1 MTVVSPVPIP
11 PRHGPSGARLPDAA
25 TLSSLAAAGVDEIA
39 ATRPGPLALL
49 CEHGGNA
56 VPAPWADLGLPPAL
70 LASHFG
76 YDPGAA
82 ALTRA
87 LAARL
92 GAPAA
97 IGRWS
102 RLFLDLNRLEQAWEC
117 TRPDCSGIPV
127 PGNLDVTAEDLAARL
142 AVARAPFDAAADRAL
157 AGREVVLSVHTCTP
171 VYHAHRRPWPVGVL
185 WRERAVLAAPL
196 IDALVAQ
203 GYDPVGD
210 NEPYDWREAEGYT
223 LQDTRIG
230 GRVALYLEVRN
241 DLLAD
246 AAGVAEHAA
255 RIGAALETALADWE
269 ARRGG

>member
-1 MTVVSPVPIP
+1 MTLPAVSQ
-11 PRHGPSGARLPDAA
+11 HGPSGVLLPDAA
-25 TLSSLAAAGVDEIA
+25 TLAALAAAGVAEIA

-102 RLFLDLNRLEQAWEC
+102 RLFLDLNRLDQAWEC

-127 PGNLDVTAEDLAARL
+127 PGNLDVTADDLAARL
-142 AVARAPFDAAADRAL
+142 AVARTPFDVPPTGRSPGATWCSPSTPARPSTMPTAGHGRSACSGATAPF
-157 AGREVVLSVHTCTP
+157 SP
-171 VYHAHRRPWPVGVL
+171 RR
-185 WRERAVLAAPL
+185 
-196 IDALVAQ
+196 
-203 GYDPVGD
+203 
-210 NEPYDWREAEGYT
+210 
-223 LQDTRIG
+223 
-230 GRVALYLEVRN
+230 
-241 DLLAD
+241 
-246 AAGVAEHAA
+246 
-255 RIGAALETALADWE
+255 
-269 ARRGG
+269 

>member
-1 MTVVSPVPIP
+1 MSAVTPLATPHHDGHCGV
-11 PRHGPSGARLPDAA
+11 RLPDAA
-25 TLSSLAAAGVDEIA
+25 TLAAHAAEGVEEIA
-39 ATRPGPLALL
+39 AARPGPLALL

-56 VPAPWADLGLPPAL
+56 VPAPWDDLGLPAAL

-82 ALTRA
+82 ALTQA

-102 RLFLDLNRLEQAWEC
+102 RLFLDLNRLDSAWEC

-127 PGNLDVTAEDLAARL
+127 PGNLAVTTEDLAARL
-142 AVARAPFDAAADRAL
+142 AVARSPFDAAADRAF
-157 AGREVVLSVHTCTP
+157 AGRSVVLSVHTCTP

-185 WRERAVLAAPL
+185 WRERDALAAPL
-196 IDALVAQ
+196 IDALGTQ

-223 LQDTRIG
+223 LQQARIG
-230 GRVALYLEVRN
+230 GRTALYLEVRN
-241 DLLAD
+241 DLLATD
-246 AAGVAEHAA
+246 DGVAEHAA
-255 RIGAALETALADWE
+255 RIGTALETALAVWE
-269 ARRGG
+269 ARRAG

>member
-1 MTVVSPVPIP
+1 MLATVP
-11 PRHGPSGARLPDAA
+11 AFRLPDAA
-25 TLSSLAAAGVDEIA
+25 TVAALAADAVEEIA

-56 VPAPWADLGLPPAL
+56 VPPPWDDLGLPGSMF
-70 LASHFG
+70 ASHFG

-87 LAARL
+87 LATHL

-102 RLFLDLNRLEQAWEC
+102 RLFVDLNRLEQAWEC
-117 TRPDCSGIPV
+117 VRPDCSGIPV
-127 PGNLDVTAEDLAARL
+127 PGNLEVTADDLAARL
-142 AVARAPFDAAADRAL
+142 AVARAPFDGAADRAM
-157 AGREVVLSVHTCTP
+157 AGRPVVLSVHTCTP

-185 WRERAVLAAPL
+185 WREREPLAAPL
-196 IDALVAQ
+196 IDALAAQ

-223 LQDTRIG
+223 LQQTRIG
-230 GRVALYLEVRN
+230 GRTALYLEVRN

-246 AAGVAEHAA
+246 AGGVARHAA
-255 RIGAALETALADWE
+255 LIGAALETALADWE

>member
-11 PRHGPSGARLPDAA
+11 PRQGPSGARLPDAA
-25 TLSSLAAAGVDEIA
+25 TLSALVSAGVEEIA
-39 ATRPGPLALL
+39 AARPGPLALL

-92 GAPAA
+92 GAPAV

-142 AVARAPFDAAADRAL
+142 AVARTPFDAAADRAL
-157 AGREVVLSVHTCTP
+157 AGRDVVLSVHTCTP

-196 IDALVAQ
+196 IDALALQ

-230 GRVALYLEVRN
+230 GRTALYLEVRN

-246 AAGVAEHAA
+246 AAGVAAHAA
-255 RIGAALETALADWE
+255 RIGAALETALAAWE
-269 ARRGG
+269 ARRGE

>member
-1 MTVVSPVPIP
+1 MLAEAPAF
-11 PRHGPSGARLPDAA
+11 HLPDAA
-25 TLSSLAAAGVDEIA
+25 TAARLAAVAVEEIGA
-39 ATRPGPLALL
+39 ARPGPLALL

-56 VPAPWADLGLPPAL
+56 VPAPWDDLGLPRAL
-70 LASHFG
+70 LESHFG
-76 YDPGAA
+76 WDPGAA

-102 RLFLDLNRLEQAWEC
+102 RLFVDLNRLETAWEC
-117 TRPDCSGIPV
+117 VRPDCSGIPV
-127 PGNLDVTAEDLAARL
+127 PGNLVVTDEDLAARL

-157 AGREVVLSVHTCTP
+157 AGREVVLSIHTCTP

-185 WRERAVLAAPL
+185 WRERGALAAPL
-196 IDALVAQ
+196 IEALAAE

-223 LQDTRIG
+223 LREARIG
-230 GRVALYLEVRN
+230 DRLALYLEVRN
-241 DLLAD
+241 DLLATE
-246 AAGVAEHAA
+246 ASVARHAA
-255 RIGAALETALADWE
+255 MIGAALETALAGRG
-269 ARRGG
+269 AVRGG

>member
-1 MTVVSPVPIP
+1 M
-11 PRHGPSGARLPDAA
+11 
-25 TLSSLAAAGVDEIA
+25 LAALASAGVEEIA
-39 ATRPGPLALL
+39 AARPGPLALL

-127 PGNLDVTAEDLAARL
+127 PGNLDVTPDDLAARL
-142 AVARAPFDAAADRAL
+142 SVARTPFDAAADRAM
-157 AGREVVLSVHTCTP
+157 ARRAVVLSVHTCTP

-223 LQDTRIG
+223 LQNTRIG

-241 DLLAD
+241 DLLATD
-246 AAGVAEHAA
+246 ADVATHAE